1 MQKLLIS
8 GKAMGWI
15 EVFLD
20 HGLNGFRDEKGFIFG
35 TRIYFL
41 EHGLNGFRDEHRFIF
56 GTRNYFGTRME
67 RI

>member
-1 MQKLLIS
+1 MRKLLIS

-20 HGLNGFRDEKGFIFG
+20 
-35 TRIYFL
+35 
-41 EHGLNGFRDEHRFIF
+41 HGLNGFRDEHRFIF